1 MVRRSRVPRPTRST
15 EYTLIFGTRQ
25 AERGWRDLLAT
36 QRNAVVE
43 TWEFLT
49 RTPQERVPRNHRLK
63 AELSTVTHDG
73 RTHEQWQHELTNG
86 ARIWFYVDE
95 STVVL
100 VDVHTR
106 HPNQTK

>member
-1 MVRRSRVPRPTRST
+1 MVRRSRVPRPTRSR

-25 AERGWRDLLAT
+25 AERGWRDLVAT
-36 QRNAVVE
+36 QRNAVVSA
-43 TWEFLT
+43 WEYLT
-49 RTPQERVPRNHRLK
+49 GTPTQRRASNHPLK
-63 AELSTVTHDG
+63 GELSTVAHDG
-73 RTHEQWQHELTNG
+73 GTHEQWQHELTNG